1 MRNLLFLLAAAALFF
16 VVLPAAAPV
25 SAAPMFDDPQ
35 LCLNGKLLVVAPT
48 TAMIDVFVGVGP
60 DITVDYVVTN
70 CGGVSNLPVV
80 DPSQVT
86 VGGKKNQV
94 QVRVHTAPKTIVLI
108 SFDGKTKSFKSD
120 KWGWVEVQ
128 GKVK

>member
-1 MRNLLFLLAAAALFF
+1 MRTLLFLLAAVALLFMF
-16 VVLPAAAPV
+16 LPAAAPV

-48 TAMIDVFVGVGP
+48 TSMIDVFVVVGP
-60 DITVDYVVTN
+60 DIVVDYVVTD
-70 CGGVSNLPVV
+70 CGGDPILPVV

-86 VGGKKNQV
+86 VGSKKNQV
-94 QVRVHTAPKTIVLI
+94 EVRVHTAPKTKVII
-108 SFDGKTKSFKSD
+108 TFDGNSKTFKSD